1 MKVEEDNNM
10 SDYLKYQEISN
21 QINNKKQKESDRLI
35 SALAEMLLFDEN
47 NQEEPDEI
55 MGGENEANFTFEH
68 KVAMLSLCC
77 LRVSVNHQLI
87 GKRNYQYHNQLKD
100 DMDEIIESMKW
111 LEGYFEINDILISD
125 IIDLL
130 GIIGDVP
137 EESAVRYIGYANRKC
152 EKVLSG
158 DFLELLNIICNFFFL
173 EGMEDVSYHVIENML
188 KLSRERNTLEEHRE
202 VVVKSLAQW
211 GESIPEWGYSICV
224 SEASNFFPAEDI
236 SCSDFLWFYGCVTEK
251 LGDFNRA
258 KTLFRDSY
266 NLRRKLYGEE
276 NWYTL
281 VTKREYDFVVW
292 LNEKN
297 EEAFQGMIEFVEKV
311 ETYNYL
317 EVEKENIEI
326 TEGKTLYV
334 ILLGMEDT
342 ENLEEYNYYLGL
354 YEKICD
360 KYNDIMEPLL
370 KRRLSLNL
378 RGGYY
383 LKTGDYILAEETF
396 LDALEQE
403 SQENTDE
410 ILSEVQ
416 IKSNLLLIYY
426 MENDF
431 EHAWPILTELLD
443 ILEEDTEYVKISG
456 KDEYRIY
463 TIMVSLEAQSMM
475 EIDEDEIMGLK
486 DILHNS
492 CIDILENP
500 EQLNDYAS
508 EMTAFMIC
516 AITLL
521 LQNGCVLKE
530 EQEEYLKALAQIEIR
545 EDIFR
550 LNKNQQT
557 LLYYMLALLS
567 WELDKQETEYY
578 FRESIRQFEKNN
590 MPITTKASILEMAA
604 AYYGKSNRYDIGR
617 VFMEQALN
625 EITALWQS
633 YVRYLNDIRLLQIL
647 APTQILFTTCYSV
660 IREHES
666 MESSYE
672 KVLCYKALASLAGK
686 ERNRIMNSGYI
697 NRELVSRIQRQQNK
711 LALLE
716 TENIFREN
724 MSEFLAEEVEL
735 RRLEAEFSERFPK
748 DAIFKEIELEEV
760 KQKIPDNSVVIEYF
774 TCTMVYG
781 LKQDVIKTDEGQHV
795 GIDVY
800 VVRKKNGSCD
810 LHKITISEGM
820 KIQEMAQEFIGILQ
834 DESRQSAS
842 IDQMNR
848 FEKLRFSLYQ
858 ALIQPIYYLFDD
870 MDVIY
875 IAPDNNLINLP
886 FGILSGE
893 GKMLGEEYS
902 IVEIECARDFLYDI
916 GSNYATSNETL
927 IIGNP
932 AYDVRNIDQEI
943 GKNEELHRAMDIA
956 LADIRNLPFT
966 ELEIRSVSK
975 KTGNCYY
982 SGEEASKNRFLEAD
996 KFKNIHIATHGYFD
1010 LQEETDS
1017 LYSSSLMFAGVKNW
1031 IHTGRL
1037 SKKYGNGI
1045 VTADEVSRMD
1055 LHATELVVLS
1065 SCLNGM
1071 NEVFYNKG
1079 FHGMVGALSAAGVR
1093 FVISHLW
1100 NADDFSTAVFMDAFY
1115 EQYVNKKELP
1125 FEALGKAKQYLKNV
1139 TVGELRKQGW
1149 FEVSNIFEKETEAA
1163 KLLERY
1169 KAYNDRVKP
1178 FKNERFW
1185 GGFVC
1190 FQCN

>member
-1 MKVEEDNNM
+1 MKVEEVGNNM
-10 SDYLKYQEISN
+10 SDFLKYQQISN
-21 QINNKKQKESDRLI
+21 RINSKKEKESDRLI
-35 SALAEMLLFDEN
+35 SALAEMLLLNEN
-47 NQEEPDEI
+47 NQEEQDEA
-55 MGGENEANFTFEH
+55 GLTFEH
-68 KVAMLSLCC
+68 KIAMLSLCC
-77 LRVSVNHQLI
+77 LRVSVNHQLMQN
-87 GKRNYQYHNQLKD
+87 GNYQYSKQMAD
-100 DMDEIIESMKW
+100 DISEIIESMKW
-111 LEGYFEINDILISD
+111 LEGYFEINDNLVAD

-130 GIIGDVP
+130 EIIGDIP
-137 EESAVRYIGYANRKC
+137 REASTRYTGHAYKKQ
-152 EKVLSG
+152 EKKLTE
-158 DFLELLNIICNFFFL
+158 DFSYLLNIIIHFFYS
-173 EGMEDVSYHVIENML
+173 EDMEDIAFHMLENIL
-188 KLSRERNTLEEHRE
+188 KLSRNRNTLAQHRE
-202 VVVKSLAQW
+202 VVIEALAQW
-211 GESIPEWGYSICV
+211 GERIPEWGYSICV
-224 SEASNFFPAEDI
+224 SEASVFFPAEDI
-236 SCSDFLWFYGCVTEK
+236 YCSEFLWFYGYITEK
-251 LGDFNRA
+251 LGDFSKA
-258 KTLFRDSY
+258 KTLFRDCY
-266 NLRRKLYGEE
+266 NLRRKIYGEE
-276 NWYTL
+276 NWYTI
-281 VTKREYDFVVW
+281 VTKREYDFVAW
-292 LNEKN
+292 FTEKN
-297 EEAFQGMIEFVEKV
+297 EEAFQGLIKFIEKA
-311 ETYNYL
+311 ETNNYP

-326 TEGKTLYV
+326 TEGKTLYA

-342 ENLEEYNYYLGL
+342 ENLEEYNYYLEL

-403 SQENTDE
+403 AQENTDE

-530 EQEEYLKALAQIEIR
+530 EQEEYLKALSQIEIR

-590 MPITTKASILEMAA
+590 IPITTKASILEMVA

-617 VFMEQALN
+617 VFMEQALK

-633 YVRYLNDIRLLQIL
+633 YVRYLNDVRLLQIL

-672 KVLCYKALASLAGK
+672 KVLRYKALASLAGK

-724 MSEFLAEEVEL
+724 MSEFLAEEAEL

-748 DAIFKEIELEEV
+748 DVFFKEIGLEEV

-774 TCTMVYG
+774 TCTTVYG
-781 LKQDVIKTDEGQHV
+781 LKQDALKSDEEQDV
-795 GIDVY
+795 GIDIY
-800 VVRKKNGSCD
+800 VIRKKNNSCD
-810 LHKITISEGM
+810 LHRITISEGM
-820 KIQEMAQEFIGILQ
+820 EIQEMAQEFIKILQ
-834 DESRQSAS
+834 AESRQSAS
-842 IDQMNR
+842 IEQMNR
-848 FEKLRFSLYQ
+848 FEKLRFLLYQ
-858 ALIQPIYYLFDD
+858 ALIQPIYNLLDD
-870 MDVIY
+870 ADVIY

-902 IVEIECARDFLYDI
+902 IVEIECAREFLYH
-916 GSNYATSNETL
+916 GSGNYSTSNETL

-932 AYDVRNIDQEI
+932 DFNVRNIEQEI
-943 GKNEELHRAMDIA
+943 EKNEEFHRSIDID

-975 KTGNCYY
+975 KTRNCYF
-982 SGEEASKNRFLEAD
+982 SGEDASKNRFLEAHR
-996 KFKNIHIATHGYFD
+996 FKNIHIATHGYFD

-1031 IHTGRL
+1031 MQTGRL
-1037 SKKYGNGI
+1037 SEKYGNGI

-1079 FHGMVGALSAAGVR
+1079 FHGMVGALSAAGVC

-1115 EQYVNKKELP
+1115 EQYINKKELP

-1149 FEVSNIFEKETEAA
+1149 FEVSNIFEKGTVAA

-1169 KAYNDRVKP
+1169 KAYNDKVKP